1 MQTRASHGLVVVMFN
16 NTCTKVHSAVHTVR
30 KYLMS
35 SFHKNKQGHKKSYI
49 IEERG
54 CHVGSDAQYA
64 MLAQTLVH
72 SAEKM
77 ILH

>member
-1 MQTRASHGLVVVMFN
+1 MFN

-35 SFHKNKQGHKKSYI
+35 SFRTNKQGHKKSYI

-54 CHVGSDAQYA
+54 RHVGSDAHVVCHVGPDIS
-64 MLAQTLVH
+64 TLG
-72 SAEKM
+72 
-77 ILH
+77 